1 MQEPAKA
8 PELRTCHE
16 RAMKHESIVYQFQS
30 ICINVVRNA
39 TCTFFEKGSGRTRTE
54 ILHELPPPM
63 PPMLI
68 FAVLVAVAAVA
79 VAVDAMDMTMELAV
93 EDMPDMSMMA
103 GSKVEGTVEGE
114 KTKVR

>member
-1 MQEPAKA
+1 M
-8 PELRTCHE
+8 
-16 RAMKHESIVYQFQS
+16 
-30 ICINVVRNA
+30 
-39 TCTFFEKGSGRTRTE
+39 
-54 ILHELPPPM
+54 HELPPPM

-103 GSKVEGTVEGE
+103 GSKEVGTVDGE
-114 KTKVR
+114 KTKVRGGSG